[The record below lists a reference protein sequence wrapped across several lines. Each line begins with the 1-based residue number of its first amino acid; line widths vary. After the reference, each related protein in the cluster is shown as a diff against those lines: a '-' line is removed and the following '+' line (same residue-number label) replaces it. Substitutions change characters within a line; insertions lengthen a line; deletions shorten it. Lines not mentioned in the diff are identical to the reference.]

1 MPCDSVRST
10 PVVFNRVAYT
20 PGHAGTL
27 ITALEDI
34 GFSVRN
40 SQLYKRHTSISV
52 GEGLVITPK
61 NEYGTRENTITYLD
75 GQFWIPEPLQSR
87 FTVERVQSAYAMR
100 VAEDEATENGWQ
112 FERLSETEFEMSKE
126 SLYA

>member
-1 MPCDSVRST
+1 M
-10 PVVFNRVAYT
+10 
-20 PGHAGTL
+20 
-27 ITALEDI
+27 
-34 GFSVRN
+34 RN